1 MKVAIGTKSWAAENL
16 EAPVHFISHSDTN
29 VYFAACLP
37 NTGVYLARVSR
48 LRFGPLLMVVCYYN
62 IWKIFLNHASLC
74 RFYIG
79 CDKCQDW
86 FHGTCVGITATE
98 ADNIEF
104 YTCPKCTQSQTQAS
118 KQPLTSK
125 DYDTLKRLLRSLQ
138 VGWSLFLTLK
148 RDISV

>member
-1 MKVAIGTKSWAAENL
+1 MIPT
-16 EAPVHFISHSDTN
+16 FISQL
-29 VYFAACLP
+29 VCLIQ
-37 NTGVYLARVSR
+37 GVYLARVSQ

-62 IWKIFLNHASLC
+62 VWKIILKHAWLC

-125 DYDTLKRLLRSLQ
+125 DYETLKRLLRSLQ

-148 RDISV
+148 RDISVYRLFALISASITSTFW